1 MKEVSLN
8 VMKQICFFYGG
19 YNLVLQS
26 LQITK
31 ESQRPPFWVISLG
44 TFFSVLIFTFIML
57 RFKEELNNRLHSF
70 KMNKIINLM
79 ICLTIAGHGAMILAK
94 SYPMQLFWFQL
105 AFGIADL
112 ILLITY
118 AVFLKKLDAPLELV
132 EKLKD
137 LPLYSNCILIAV
149 FMAISL
155 VGIVISIFLISLSY
169 FILGGIFLDLE
180 KIS

>member
-31 ESQRPPFWVISLG
+31 ESQRPPFWFITMG
-44 TFFSVLIFTFIML
+44 TFISVLIFTFIML
-57 RFKEELNNRLHSF
+57 RFKEELNNKLHSF

-79 ICLTIAGHGAMILAK
+79 ICLTIAGHGGMILAK

-105 AFGIADL
+105 AFGVADL
-112 ILLITY
+112 ILLVIY
-118 AVFLKKLDAPLELV
+118 AVSLKRLDAPLELLV
-132 EKLKD
+132 KLKD
-137 LPLYSNCILIAV
+137 LPLYTNCILTAV
-149 FMAISL
+149 LMALSL
-155 VGIVISIFLISLSY
+155 IGIVISIFLISLSY
-169 FILGGIFLDLE
+169 FILGGIFADLE
-180 KIS
+180 EIS